1 MLPGKKMPKIKLTD
15 RFIELYKNLPKS
27 IRKKINRQI
36 QLLAENPRHPSLQTK
51 PIQGTNVI
59 FEARVDIN
67 YRHTYER
74 LPGDTLLLRVV
85 AKYDDALK
93 KP

>member
-1 MLPGKKMPKIKLTD
+1 MMPKIKLTD
-15 RFIELYKNLPKS
+15 RFIEFYKNLPLS

-51 PIQGTNVI
+51 PIQGTNGI
-59 FEARVDIN
+59 CEARVDIN
-67 YRHTYER
+67 YRLTYER
-74 LPGDTLLLRVV
+74 LSNDTLLLRVV
-85 AKYDDALK
+85 AKHDDALK